1 MRHFCWLPT
10 VEHSG
15 QSGDRGVD
23 LKAVDHDPIK
33 GLTLVVQCKYQESV
47 SADVVIQT
55 FGMVNSE
62 NANKGLVITTGL
74 FTADAKKFADETSAI
89 EIIDG
94 NKLADLVKQLF
105 EA

>member
-1 MRHFCWLPT
+1 
-10 VEHSG
+10 
-15 QSGDRGVD
+15 
-23 LKAVDHDPIK
+23 
-33 GLTLVVQCKYQESV
+33 
-47 SADVVIQT
+47 
-55 FGMVNSE
+55 MVNSE
-62 NANKGLVITTGL
+62 NANKGLVITTGS

>member
-1 MRHFCWLPT
+1 
-10 VEHSG
+10 
-15 QSGDRGVD
+15 
-23 LKAVDHDPIK
+23 
-33 GLTLVVQCKYQESV
+33 
-47 SADVVIQT
+47 
-55 FGMVNSE
+55 MVNSE